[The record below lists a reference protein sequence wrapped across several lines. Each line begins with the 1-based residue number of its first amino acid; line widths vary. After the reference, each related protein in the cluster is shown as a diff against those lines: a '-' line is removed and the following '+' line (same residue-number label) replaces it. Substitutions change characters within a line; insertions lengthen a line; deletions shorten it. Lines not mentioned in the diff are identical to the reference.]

1 LKVINY
7 IFLSKNH
14 YVRLLLQIY
23 YLILKV
29 NAYIDQI
36 LCFLYKHKVNLNYL
50 LIFILK
56 RIVNLKLFDKIEL
69 LSFY

>member
-1 LKVINY
+1 ML
-7 IFLSKNH
+7 F
-14 YVRLLLQIY
+14 QIY
-23 YLILKV
+23 YSISKV
-29 NAYIDQI
+29 KVYSDQI